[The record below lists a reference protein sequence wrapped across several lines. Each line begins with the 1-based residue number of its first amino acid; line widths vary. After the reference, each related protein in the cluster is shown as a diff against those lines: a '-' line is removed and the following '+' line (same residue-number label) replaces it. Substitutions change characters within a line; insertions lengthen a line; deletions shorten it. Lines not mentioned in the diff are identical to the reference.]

1 LGAIESILKKVRL
14 TFGIGLVHRGGYRGE
29 LVVNVA
35 EVYALAK
42 TAINEREY
50 GVDCSDNV

>member
-1 LGAIESILKKVRL
+1 MGAIESILKKVRL

-50 GVDCSDNV
+50 GVDCSDYV